1 MMALPLEQARPVHI
15 LLVEDDEID
24 AEAILRAF
32 RKQKIG
38 NPITVVSDGIE
49 ALDLLRGTHGHAK
62 LTYPYLILL
71 DINLPRMNG
80 LEFLQTIRKDPL
92 LERSIVFILTTSDR
106 DEDKMAAYDEQIAG
120 YLVKSQ
126 AGIDF
131 ARIVTMLNSFWR
143 VVEFPPES

>member
-1 MMALPLEQARPVHI
+1 MEVQTPQARPVHI

-38 NPITVVSDGIE
+38 NPITVVSDGVD
-49 ALDLLRGTHGHAK
+49 ALNLLRGTHGHAK
-62 LTYPYLILL
+62 LPYPYLVLL

-80 LEFLQTIRKDPL
+80 IEFLQTIRKDPL
-92 LERSIVFILTTSDR
+92 LERSIVFVLTTSER

-120 YLVKSQ
+120 YLVKSR
-126 AGIDF
+126 AGVDF
-131 ARIVTMLNSFWR
+131 TSVVTMLNSFWR
-143 VVEFPPES
+143 IVEFPPDA